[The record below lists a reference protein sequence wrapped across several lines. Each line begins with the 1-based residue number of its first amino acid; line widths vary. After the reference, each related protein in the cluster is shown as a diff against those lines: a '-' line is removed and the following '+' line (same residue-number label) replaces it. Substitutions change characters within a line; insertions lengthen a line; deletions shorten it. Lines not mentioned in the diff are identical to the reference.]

1 MRTHQEQIQA
11 EPNRPVTLADQDVS
25 ALIGLL
31 AVVEGAVLSGEAS
44 INLNLRLSRHLA
56 KNGLLPVDAD
66 KQALL
71 TALGDMNQR
80 LRVARGEYDGMP

>member
-31 AVVEGAVLSGEAS
+31 AVLEGAVCPA
-44 INLNLRLSRHLA
+44 RP
-56 KNGLLPVDAD
+56 LPS
-66 KQALL
+66 
-71 TALGDMNQR
+71 
-80 LRVARGEYDGMP
+80 